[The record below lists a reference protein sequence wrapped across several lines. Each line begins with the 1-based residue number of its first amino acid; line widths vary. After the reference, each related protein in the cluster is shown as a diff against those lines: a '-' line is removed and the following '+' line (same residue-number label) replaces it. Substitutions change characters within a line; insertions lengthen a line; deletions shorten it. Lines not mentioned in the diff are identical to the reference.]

1 MQPFERTELLANKLD
16 LDNLAGNQISHEDAL
31 ELVHAFKAD
40 LRDFKADTQPAPL
53 KKISHVVDAIHNTTD
68 RVQSHMDKVR
78 QDKDT
83 TGLLVAFHHL
93 SASYKDLDD
102 ARKSMYHV
110 KDKYDKLFIPGLFDN
125 LGQDSIRI
133 PQVARSFYPL
143 TKWSAKVVNKQALH
157 EWLPEVGLGSLI
169 TQTVNSSEL
178 AAALKERLL
187 TTGEDPP
194 EEIVEL
200 KSYKITGMSRYNP
213 KKS

>member
-1 MQPFERTELLANKLD
+1 MQPFERTEILANKLD
-16 LDNLAGNQISHEDAL
+16 IDHLAGKEISPQEAL

-40 LRDFKADTQPAPL
+40 LRDFRADTRPAPI
-53 KKISHVVDAIHNTTD
+53 KKISHIVGDIENMAE
-68 RVQSHMDKVR
+68 RVQSHMENARSDKNAT
-78 QDKDT
+78 K
-83 TGLLVAFHHL
+83 LLVAFHHL

-102 ARKSMYHV
+102 ARKLMYHV
-110 KDKYDKLFIPGLFDN
+110 KDKYDKFFIPNLFED
-125 LGQDSIRI
+125 LGQDNIRI
-133 PQVARSFYPL
+133 PEVARSFYPL

-200 KSYKITGMSRYNP
+200 KSYKTTGMSKYNP
-213 KKS
+213 KSK